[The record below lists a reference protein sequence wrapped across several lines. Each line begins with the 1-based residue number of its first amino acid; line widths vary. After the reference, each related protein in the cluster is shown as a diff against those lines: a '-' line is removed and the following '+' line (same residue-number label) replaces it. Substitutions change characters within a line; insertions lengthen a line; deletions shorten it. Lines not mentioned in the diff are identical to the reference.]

1 MGQFDAFKKR
11 IAGGRNALELPVA
24 VTKKGQTPQLALP
37 MSGAQVSPEEE
48 ANRTGGG
55 ATADFGGDSG
65 LIVQQIKSDRSKN
78 RVREA
83 VTRNRGKDAVNV
95 AHEEALQDVANEQK
109 QDLLTTSM
117 RERNG
122 EAVDT
127 DETLRPTGPAAPEPD
142 RSVRTAIEKSTG
154 IAQTRAPGN
163 SARLTGFAM
172 GVDPEAAYR
181 DRAYDENRED
191 LLAGEREFNQK
202 MRAEGSTLRSEG
214 GMSYEH
220 PEAGTTSE
228 FLDLRKDVLSAT
240 SQKWKPSPEKEKKTD
255 PHKKFSEINAP
266 VETIESVIPESRNA
280 NKGTPVGDRP
290 ERPGESTGAVRG
302 ERATLD
308 KVSGGYNEAV
318 ESGAPSSNEDDE
330 IRSGSGKDVVAKES
344 SADASPGEEVDTSV
358 NPETVGLEDHEGG
371 EEDNKENSNDEGK
384 DKKGAN
390 WAGAGFTNSAAKN
403 SAPYAPPMSWA
414 YATHHEEE
422 KNPDGTPRM
431 LTRAERQD
439 RLDKALT
446 AYGAKDAWRSAQIAG
461 SNKKG
466 EFDANANAI
475 KPAKDWSE
483 QDLWDEEGN
492 VKPEYDINSDHF
504 DEKGQ
509 PVKPGANPLAT
520 TTISEYT
527 PTFKSP
533 THEKMF
539 KARNKALAS
548 LNEKH
553 EAERASVPMDASSQH
568 LRGLSI
574 RHMNERAAVEEMHKE
589 PEGGYFNEEGAKAY
603 KDTKTVAS
611 PLSVPAEPKEERA
624 GSARNIVNISTATEG
639 DRDRSIE
646 DIENEDE
653 ARRASRVN
661 VAGVH
666 QLDQNK
672 LPGAATPGESKEQE
686 LIRKGKFQGQINTG
700 VSTGTF
706 VSRNSPE
713 IIERGKRLAKKLDPN
728 VDVNDPMFETGI
740 HAKAAYVMH
749 HAGIAEDKEGT
760 SDYEHLKKFTGT
772 NEANFA
778 ANLHEAYQTINE
790 QERFKSGKQTTYSAA
805 NGTLNPTTDYF
816 RTKSGEKVS
825 LANTSHPEHPG
836 EELTGS
842 ESRFQGFHGD
852 ANDPKGI
859 RPTGYGVV
867 GKGSAGGSVEYWHQ
881 GWHPYTDEAGH
892 RVFEKHDVTGATH
905 MGDVYKDA
913 IKKGRSFGRM
923 IGSLKRGSKITYRA
937 GQDGPLQSFTSPSP
951 DHQNHVANGINSP
964 TCPACSKTSSANSRA
979 NSRDAASAFD
989 PESLDA
995 KIMSHNLAVRAGE
1008 AEGPERAPT
1017 AESAAIMVN
1026 GKIVPKVDSGIKNL
1040 NEEGQEVLPKADR
1053 SEGRFI
1059 DVSTSAGATKAR
1071 KNLGNAGFSGRPAA
1085 NTDIDAARAAGHISK
1100 SEALELKVSS
1110 GSLPSD
1116 KSQFKDED

>member
-11 IAGGRNALELPVA
+11 IGGGRNAVELPQEI
-24 VTKKGQTPQLALP
+24 TGRSTTPQIALP
-37 MSGAQVSPEEE
+37 MSGPQVSPEEE
-48 ANRTGGG
+48 ATRTGGG

-95 AHEEALQDVANEQK
+95 AHEEALQDVANEQ
-109 QDLLTTSM
+109 QQALLTTSM

-172 GVDPEAAYR
+172 GLHPSD
-181 DRAYDENRED
+181 ED
-191 LLAGEREFNQK
+191 LESESERQDMLAGEEAFNASEK
-202 MRAEGSTLRSEG
+202 AKGSSLRSHYGVTYDEDEQG
-214 GMSYEH
+214 INVPLPAKGAKALSEVRMDAMK
-220 PEAGTTSE
+220 AGV
-228 FLDLRKDVLSAT
+228 LR
-240 SQKWKPSPEKEKKTD
+240 SPHAD
-255 PHKKFSEINAP
+255 
-266 VETIESVIPESRNA
+266 
-280 NKGTPVGDRP
+280 KGTPVEERP
-290 ERPGESTGAVRG
+290 ERPGESTGAVKG

-330 IRSGSGKDVVAKES
+330 IRSGTGKDVVAKES

-371 EEDNKENSNDEGK
+371 EEDNKENSNDEVK
-384 DKKGAN
+384 SKKGVN

-403 SAPYAPPMSWA
+403 SAPYAPPMSYA

-431 LTRAERQD
+431 LTRAERQG

-520 TTISEYT
+520 TTTSEYT

-539 KARNKALAS
+539 KDRNKALAS

-639 DRDRSIE
+639 DRDKSIE
-646 DIENEDE
+646 DIENED
-653 ARRASRVN
+653 AIRRASRGH

-672 LPGAATPGESKEQE
+672 LPGAAAPGESKEQTDV
-686 LIRKGKFQGQINTG
+686 RQGKFQGQVSTG
-700 VSTGTF
+700 VTTGTF

-713 IIERGKRLAKKLDPN
+713 IIERGKRLAKKLNPD

-749 HAGIAEDKEGT
+749 HAGIKEDEKGN
-760 SDYEHLKKFTGT
+760 SDYDHLLKFTGT
-772 NEANFA
+772 NEANFG

-805 NGTLNPTTDYF
+805 NGNLNPTTDYF
-816 RTKSGEKVS
+816 RTRSGEKVS

-842 ESRFQGFHGD
+842 ESRFKGFHGD

-859 RPTGYGVV
+859 RPTGYGVTS
-867 GKGSAGGSVEYWHQ
+867 KGPSRTTTDQVSPEIEYWHQ
-881 GWHPYTDEAGH
+881 GWHPNTDEAGH

-964 TCPACSKTSSANSRA
+964 TCPACSKTSSSNSRA
-979 NSRDAASAFD
+979 NARDAASAFD

-1026 GKIVPKVDSGIKNL
+1026 GKIVPKVDSGITNL

-1059 DVSTSAGATKAR
+1059 DVSTAAGATEAR
-1071 KNLGNAGFSGRPAA
+1071 KNLGNMTPPAK
-1085 NTDIDAARAAGHISK
+1085 TD
-1100 SEALELKVSS
+1100 EE
-1110 GSLPSD
+1110 
-1116 KSQFKDED
+1116 E